1 MESDYEE
8 SIFGHDISF
17 SKKSVAKRLGIQI
30 KPSVKYKSVQKEL
43 TNNEKTLIELS
54 SSSSEDDN
62 KEDNIDNSL
71 PKEYGSH
78 ATSISSSSETL
89 RVNVKVYTRQ
99 GADITVIKTL
109 IVTLY
114 RSDLIMKL
122 VTFISN
128 NLLPMVKIEKIKVFF
143 DGDLLNYSDNFN
155 SIGIEDNEQ
164 LDVKVP
170 FECTWKI

>member
-1 MESDYEE
+1 MENDDEE

-17 SKKSVAKRLGIQI
+17 SKKGVAKRLGRPI
-30 KPSVKYKSVQKEL
+30 KLSVKYKSVQKEL
-43 TNNEKTLIELS
+43 TNNKKTLIELS
-54 SSSSEDDN
+54 SSSEDENRKD
-62 KEDNIDNSL
+62 DIDNSL
-71 PKEYGSH
+71 PEEYGSY
-78 ATSISSSSETL
+78 TMSISSSSETL

-99 GADITVIKTL
+99 DADITVIKTL

-114 RSDLIMKL
+114 RSDLIIKL

-128 NLLPMVKIEKIKVFF
+128 NLLPMVEIKKIKVFF

-170 FECTWKI
+170 FECKWKI

>member
-1 MESDYEE
+1 MESDDEE
-8 SIFGHDISF
+8 RIFGHDISF

-30 KPSVKYKSVQKEL
+30 KSSVKYKSVQKEL

-54 SSSSEDDN
+54 SSSSEDD
-62 KEDNIDNSL
+62 IDNSL

-89 RVNVKVYTRQ
+89 RVNVKVYTRED
-99 GADITVIKTL
+99 ADITVIKTL

-128 NLLPMVKIEKIKVFF
+128 NLLPIVEIEKIKVFF

-155 SIGIEDNEQ
+155 SIEIEDNEQ

-170 FECTWKI
+170 SECTWKI